1 MSKEDY
7 LMDIQMPEDDVDD
20 NLESPSPRPTPESTK
35 EPSHNDIVL
44 KDEPLLPSEPEET
57 LPEPVK
63 REKLLKADIFKKKP
77 APKVLDIS
85 ELSGDDDDDDIPG
98 EPSPPPVKKKRKASP
113 AQLAA
118 LARGRETKAIQ
129 KKINM
134 AKKDEIKSEKLRAKS
149 ARLERNVELEI
160 AREEKKAKKIQYQKD
175 NPPQETF
182 TKADMLAAT
191 NEALEKFEYNRKAQ
205 KAIKRKEQAKAQHD
219 AKVYKSINNALGVRD
234 DDIYANCFSFT

>member
-1 MSKEDY
+1 
-7 LMDIQMPEDDVDD
+7 
-20 NLESPSPRPTPESTK
+20 
-35 EPSHNDIVL
+35 
-44 KDEPLLPSEPEET
+44 
-57 LPEPVK
+57 
-63 REKLLKADIFKKKP
+63 
-77 APKVLDIS
+77 
-85 ELSGDDDDDDIPG
+85 
-98 EPSPPPVKKKRKASP
+98 
-113 AQLAA
+113 
-118 LARGRETKAIQ
+118 
-129 KKINM
+129 M

-205 KAIKRKEQAKAQHD
+205 KAIKKKEQAKAQHD